1 MRKSEPAHS
10 IVERLGGNVAVAEAL
25 NLRRQA
31 IDYWTKP
38 VSRGGAGGRIPGKYH
53 RALIELAQEKGVPLA
68 YEDFHADGKPASAPK
83 A

>member
-10 IVERLGGNVAVAEAL
+10 IVESLGGKVAVAEAL
-25 NLRRQA
+25 NLRNQS

-38 VSRGGAGGRIPGKYH
+38 VSRRGSGGRIPGKYH
-53 RALIELAQEKGVPLA
+53 RALIELAREKGVALS